1 LLVETCPT
9 ELYFRTLEAAA
20 VSLSKITKPWVL
32 KNPVTIIFGFPSTR
46 QMVVGISSS
55 VNP

>member
-1 LLVETCPT
+1 VETCPT